1 MAALAQATF
10 TAGRGGAGGA
20 DVLKTDL
27 KNAYCTVWRS
37 GILRGL
43 YKLNTRPNW

>member
-1 MAALAQATF
+1 MAQATF

-27 KNAYCTVWRS
+27 RNAYDTVWRS
-37 GILRGL
+37 AILRGL
-43 YKLNTRPNW
+43 YR